1 MSLLPCSTGQA
12 VAESRF
18 KEMRQKSHLFL
29 AEMMF
34 KVQDQL
40 NSSKERER
48 VVIIKEVRLISR

>member
-40 NSSKERER
+40 NSSKERKR
-48 VVIIKEVRLISR
+48 VVIIKERP